1 MRKWV
6 AGWKCRIFHAL
17 ELTNCCFPKDPIT
30 LSEDDWGV
38 QSPPK
43 RIVFRFHYHSQKV
56 IGSLWFVCNDVKY
69 MLGLAKTPV
78 HSGYIIYSTVV

>member
-1 MRKWV
+1 MDLDLQYMLSEQNMEVVRFAV
-6 AGWKCRIFHAL
+6 PR
-17 ELTNCCFPKDPIT
+17 DPII

-56 IGSLWFVCNDVKY
+56 IGSLGSV
-69 MLGLAKTPV
+69 
-78 HSGYIIYSTVV
+78 SSI